1 MRRYEKTVY
10 DNTFDFPNEK
20 LGIAFESTFKMGG
33 YYANAEMKSGTMTE
47 FLEKF
52 RPELT
57 FLSLKHI
64 EKMKNLI

>member
-1 MRRYEKTVY
+1 M
-10 DNTFDFPNEK
+10 NN
-20 LGIAFESTFKMGG
+20 SG